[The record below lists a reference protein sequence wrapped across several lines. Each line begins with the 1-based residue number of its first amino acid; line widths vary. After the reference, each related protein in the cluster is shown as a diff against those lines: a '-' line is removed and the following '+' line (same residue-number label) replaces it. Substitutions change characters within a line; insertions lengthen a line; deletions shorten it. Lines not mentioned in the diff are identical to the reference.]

1 MLATRAIWAISG
13 LLEGTS
19 ASAAVCAT
27 AVCASLFLYSLSL
40 RIYRRDQQLRPDG
53 IKIISDPANA
63 EFEIVTVHGL
73 GAHPDYTW
81 TCKATCKPPTAGN
94 DRIDLRELLRK
105 NFDKARV
112 LSFAHNSDWLVN
124 APTKTAQEIGAR
136 LLYKLRDN
144 RKQRLPIIF
153 IGHSFGG
160 IIIKEALCISAESEN
175 IVHDTAGIVFLG
187 TPHQGSPL
195 SIFGWIVARATAL
208 LGSSTGLLFTL
219 RHHSSQ
225 LSDLDSR
232 FDAVRARFRDAKI
245 YSIYETKP
253 SYILGWVSLGI
264 IVNRNSAK
272 GPAHKAFPVDTD
284 HSGLNKGPD
293 SESDP
298 FKTIA
303 KTITMV
309 RNRASPLKVGD
320 SQIRA
325 VHEGKLNIE
334 RLSGQVLDMN
344 QCYINLSIV
353 VSTKST
359 NEFGRPDFRASL
371 LERLNIKEPDRD
383 LHVNLSNLFEPREF
397 RVGEGKKLPRRILIR
412 GVPGVGKTTLCKK
425 LVHDFIHK
433 KQWNKYFAR
442 LLWIPLRNLQG
453 LESRYKLAD
462 LLHDEYFRQ
471 HQDPGQILEVLS
483 EECEKSAT
491 LFLLDGL
498 DEAWPPQSR
507 HTSGI
512 LQQLLNQPNIIV
524 TSRPS
529 VQLPEDFKPFDFE
542 LETIGFYPNQ
552 VRQYVEHVTTA
563 EKSQQIMGFLD
574 QNPLV
579 RDLVRIPIQLDALCF
594 AWDDKSVEPP
604 QTMTNLYEAIE
615 RALLNKDARNLK
627 PTTSNHLPYPTLRF
641 LLKDEADLLEKLAF
655 VGMLNGLVI
664 FDEKFFTKWPQ
675 HFIMP
680 LEKTFDKTLENLSFI
695 RASPSAHDGSRHYYF
710 LHLTLQEYF
719 AARYLTRMWIAKED
733 FQLPYAKKEKVEKI
747 SAAKFFSR
755 FKYLEQFNIVW
766 RFMAGLTVS
775 NANYQKRFVQV
786 IQEPPLDLLG
796 SVHHRLLMHC
806 LFELPSS
813 CKLREPL
820 EDRLIAWSTF
830 EYGVCPPAYQLRTQ
844 RFIASEIEFPASLL
858 YKLLQKN
865 GDYRKIR
872 ILKSMQ
878 SRRMVSNDIVQL
890 IVSWFRDSPNQDILN
905 AILSCLETLWKHL
918 LLSGQLVSTE
928 NIPSQGHTGD
938 SNTATSVHK
947 GPSKLAEEMMQ
958 AIEYRLENDANSS
971 FRKGLVYFLRDK
983 TDIPGVPQ
991 AIVARLRDGNH
1002 GVQEAAMQS
1011 LRNSLHLQYVL
1022 NHVAKKLDDPIP
1034 RFREIAVAS
1043 LRDRLELHEI
1053 RTKVI
1058 DMLGDKSFSVQEA
1071 VVESL
1076 RDNLDLPEIRAKVEA
1091 KLTGKN
1097 PDAQLAAVGVLR
1109 KHLDQPVVTKA
1120 IIANLNNPD
1129 MTIQHTTINNLRGQ
1143 PHLPKA
1149 IVEKLLARLVGSGSG
1164 IREGILKI
1172 LKNHLDQPEICQ
1184 AIAACLADEDDDI
1197 HRVTTEALREQPN
1210 LPETILKVFVA
1221 RLEHNSQRPDSNW
1234 LESPWRIIANIFR
1247 YQNLPGTIS
1256 QQLVKKLENEDSHI
1270 QCVAMRM
1277 LQLQSNLPKELVGE
1291 LAKKRERTEPE
1302 IRDVIT
1308 MTLWNQSDLPDDV
1321 LQALITGLKDND
1333 SSFVQFV
1340 MDTCMRLQSKE
1351 ILHVCFYHDREL
1363 RLNEVTIKLI
1373 QRYLH
1378 LPEIRENVVAK
1389 LGHENEWVRLFA
1401 ANILSSQPTQP
1412 VLDAMVERL
1421 KVQKENPYVRHSVV
1435 EALSKQ
1441 PERYQELEEAT
1452 VQAVILWT
1460 DDLNFSQDAVKILRW
1475 QRALSDSALASLSSI
1490 FKRVEPSYWY
1500 RRSAELLS
1508 LLQSLPKLMG
1518 AISNADDNLK
1528 PLAEF
1533 LFEQSVERHLAWYHY
1548 NGKFHLVVDR
1558 TVIEYEGQHP
1568 GRVINEVFPGQPDYG
1583 QKPDESRGH
1592 SSDNTLSVLN
1602 EVVRNRSETQ

>member
-1 MLATRAIWAISG
+1 MAGATAHPFFGVSGQSASLGCEHEGLSQEVSPTISKTVLFEAVFLYSELYPLVIFQHPFHILGSASIIDSMLATRAIWAISG

-1034 RFREIAVAS
+1034 RFREIA
-1043 LRDRLELHEI
+1043 
-1053 RTKVI
+1053 
-1058 DMLGDKSFSVQEA
+1058 EA

-1109 KHLDQPVVTKA
+1109 KHLDQPV
-1120 IIANLNNPD
+1120 
-1129 MTIQHTTINNLRGQ
+1129 HTTINNLRGQ

-1164 IREGILKI
+1164 IRE
-1172 LKNHLDQPEICQ
+1172 
-1184 AIAACLADEDDDI
+1184 DEDDDI

-1351 ILHVCFYHDREL
+1351 ILH
-1363 RLNEVTIKLI
+1363 
-1373 QRYLH
+1373 
-1378 LPEIRENVVAK
+1378 
-1389 LGHENEWVRLFA
+1389 
-1401 ANILSSQPTQP
+1401 P

-1568 GRVINEVFPGQPDYG
+1568 GRVINEVFP
-1583 QKPDESRGH
+1583 
-1592 SSDNTLSVLN
+1592 DNTLSVLN